1 MLTLAEND
9 NGSDVA
15 IRPGE
20 SIRIS
25 LPENATTGFS
35 WEIDRYADACIE
47 ALARESSYPAGG
59 AVGSAG
65 RVAFTFKGK
74 KPGQGEIALVHR
86 RPWEKNQPPIAEFH
100 VRIRI
105 VEA

>member
-1 MLTLAEND
+1 MLTFAEND
-9 NGSDVA
+9 NGSQA
-15 IRPGE
+15 EIRPGE

-35 WEIDRYADACIE
+35 WEIDRYEEACLE
-47 ALARESSYPAGG
+47 ATSREPSYPATG

-74 KPGQGEIALVHR
+74 KPGQGEIVLVHH
-86 RPWEKNQPPIAEFH
+86 RPWEKNQPPIAEF
-100 VRIRI
+100 RIRI
-105 VEA
+105 RVLEP